1 MFQNMGPAPG
11 ARSGHAMASYAD
23 KVLVLGGEAID
34 GTPDN
39 PTLIHVLDTGA
50 SNLCESE
57 RPQAYTRLTRVDLL
71 LRARCHPQPRSSTP
85 RIRPGHP
92 AKTPSTASPP
102 PQCSTRT
109 NSK

>member
-71 LRARCHPQPRSSTP
+71 LRARRHP
-85 RIRPGHP
+85 
-92 AKTPSTASPP
+92 
-102 PQCSTRT
+102 
-109 NSK
+109 

>member
-50 SNLCESE
+50 FELVRDRAAASPTE
-57 RPQAYTRLTRVDLL
+57 ADLFA
-71 LRARCHPQPRSSTP
+71 RARSVLQPRSSIP
-85 RIRPGHP
+85 RTRLGRLARTLSI
-92 AKTPSTASPP
+92 ASPP
-102 PQCSTRT
+102 RLCSTRT
-109 NSK
+109 SSR